1 MRTDLKTVTMKVADD
16 TGDIS
21 SVIKRKEAL
30 DPEAED
36 ARLLIDCFIQL
47 LEKMQ
52 YEQDDIRNALR
63 DTLDNVL

>member
-52 YEQDDIRNALR
+52 YAQDDIRNALR
-63 DTLDNVL
+63 DTLDNII

>member
-1 MRTDLKTVTMKVADD
+1 MRTELKTVTMKVADD